1 MTTDQPQSNTIVL
14 EFDEL
19 PTEAAVLDRLASE
32 VTAVPGALVNIRVAG
47 DDVTSALVVA
57 GEGAGIALRLTDPL
71 ADA

>member
-1 MTTDQPQSNTIVL
+1 ML

-32 VTAVPGALVNIRVAG
+32 VNAVPGALVNIRVDG

-57 GEGAGIALRLTDPL
+57 GNRDGLPSASPILWPTPL
-71 ADA
+71 GGR